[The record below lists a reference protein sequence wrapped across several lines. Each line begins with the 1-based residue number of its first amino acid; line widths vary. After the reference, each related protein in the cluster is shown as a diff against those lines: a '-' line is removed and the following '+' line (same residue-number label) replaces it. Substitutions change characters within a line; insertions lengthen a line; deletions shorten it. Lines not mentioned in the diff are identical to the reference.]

1 MMTRGIL
8 FSILLCGLIMPLTA
22 QIKGIVIDSDN
33 QPVEFANV
41 AIYSTP
47 FPTQHCF
54 PEQ

>member
-1 MMTRGIL
+1 
-8 FSILLCGLIMPLTA
+8 MPLTA